1 MRSSVSLKLVFC
13 NTLEHQFCYNF
24 IIIVIGFIKL
34 TKKIKA
40 TANELADLL
49 FPEQEFD
56 DFSENIIDIPPEQ
69 RKLYTESSDFTVET
83 LVNKLK
89 NDSIYIPDFQ
99 RKYVWNDIQASKL
112 IESLIIQCPIPVIYL
127 NQEQDETYS
136 VIDGN
141 QRVTSLKRYL
151 SDEFQLKGL
160 TAYSELDG
168 LNFSQLDPRFQRHI
182 NNRTIRCISISR
194 ETHPQVKFDVFER
207 LNSGS
212 VKLNKQELRHGLYY
226 GALIKSAKNLVTK
239 TDITKYVLA
248 IDNKNKRMKAEE
260 FILRFWTLS
269 QDFNNY
275 KGSLAASINS
285 YIENNNNSKNID
297 DLEEVFKETFQL
309 VIKSFGEFSFLTI
322 EKDAFGNLKKGKFNA
337 ALYDAL
343 MVGFYRNNLDGK
355 LNTSSEKIKNIEKIY
370 HLFENDKVFVKNISQ
385 ATGNKNS
392 IKYRIEAI
400 QKVFGI

>member
-1 MRSSVSLKLVFC
+1 MVYVALQV
-13 NTLEHQFCYNF
+13 
-24 IIIVIGFIKL
+24 
-34 TKKIKA
+34 
-40 TANELADLL
+40 LL
-49 FPEQEFD
+49 
-56 DFSENIIDIPPEQ
+56 
-69 RKLYTESSDFTVET
+69 
-83 LVNKLK
+83 
-89 NDSIYIPDFQ
+89 
-99 RKYVWNDIQASKL
+99 
-112 IESLIIQCPIPVIYL
+112 CP
-127 NQEQDETYS
+127 
-136 VIDGN
+136 
-141 QRVTSLKRYL
+141 SLKRYL

-168 LNFSQLDPRFQRHI
+168 LYFSQLDPRFQRHI

-297 DLEEVFKETFQL
+297 DLEGVFKETFQL

>member
-1 MRSSVSLKLVFC
+1 M
-13 NTLEHQFCYNF
+13 
-24 IIIVIGFIKL
+24 

-40 TANELADLL
+40 TANEFAYLL
-49 FPEQEFD
+49 FPEQDFD

-83 LVNKLK
+83 LVSKLNNK
-89 NDSIYIPDFQ
+89 SIYIPEFQ

-127 NQEQDETYS
+127 NEEKDATYS

-141 QRVTSLKRYL
+141 QRVTSLRRYL
-151 SDEFQLKGL
+151 SDDFKLKGL

-168 LNFSQLDPRFQRHI
+168 LSFSQLDPRFQRHI
-182 NNRTIRCISISR
+182 NNRTIRCITIAK

-226 GALIKSAKNLVTK
+226 GKLIKSAKDLVNK
-239 TDITKYVLA
+239 TEITKYVLA
-248 IDNKNKRMKAEE
+248 NDSKNKRMKAEE
-260 FILRFWTLS
+260 FILRFWALT

-285 YIENNNNSKNID
+285 FIENSSNEENID
-297 DLEEVFKETFQL
+297 NLEIIFKKTMQL
-309 VIKSFGEFSFLTI
+309 VTNSFGDFSFLTI
-322 EKDAFGNLKKGKFNA
+322 DKDEDNNFHKLKFNA

-343 MVGFYRNNLDGK
+343 MVGFYRNNLDEK
-355 LNTSSEKIKNIEKIY
+355 LKVSDNKLENIENLYNIFKTDPIF
-370 HLFENDKVFVKNISQ
+370 LKSISQ

-392 IKYRIEAI
+392 ISYRVQAI
-400 QKVFGI
+400 QKAFGT

>member
-1 MRSSVSLKLVFC
+1 MA
-13 NTLEHQFCYNF
+13 T
-24 IIIVIGFIKL
+24 
-34 TKKIKA
+34 KIKA
-40 TANELADLL
+40 TANELADIL
-49 FPEQEFD
+49 FPEQQYD

-83 LVNKLK
+83 LVSKLK
-89 NDSIYIPDFQ
+89 NGSIYIPEFQ
-99 RKYVWNDIQASKL
+99 RKYVWNDVQASKL

-127 NQEQDETYS
+127 NQEQNETYS

-141 QRVTSLKRYL
+141 QRVTSLRRYL

-212 VKLNKQELRHGLYY
+212 VRLNKQELRHGLYY
-226 GALIKSAKNLVTK
+226 GVLIKSAKNLVSK
-239 TDITKYVLA
+239 TDITKYVLT

-269 QDFNNY
+269 QYLNNY
-275 KGSLAASINS
+275 KGSLATSINS
-285 YIENNNNSKNID
+285 YIEDNNNPENINN
-297 DLEEVFKETFQL
+297 LERIFRETFQL
-309 VIKSFGEFSFLTI
+309 VTRTFGDFSFLTL
-322 EKDAFGNLKKGKFNA
+322 EKDVSGNIKKGKFNA

-343 MVGFYRNNLDGK
+343 MVGFYKNNLEGK
-355 LNTSSEKIKNIEKIY
+355 LDVSDEKTKNVEKLY
-370 HLFENDKVFVKNISQ
+370 NLFENDKTFVKHISQ

-392 IKYRIEAI
+392 IMYRIEAI
-400 QKVFGI
+400 QKAFGI

>member
-1 MRSSVSLKLVFC
+1 M
-13 NTLEHQFCYNF
+13 
-24 IIIVIGFIKL
+24 
-34 TKKIKA
+34 TKRIKA

-49 FPEQEFD
+49 FPEQEYD
-56 DFSENIIDIPPEQ
+56 DFAENIIDIPPEQ

-83 LVNKLK
+83 LVSKLK
-89 NDSIYIPDFQ
+89 NSSIYIPDFQ
-99 RKYVWNDIQASKL
+99 RKYVWSDIQASKL

-127 NQEQDETYS
+127 NQEKDETYS

-151 SDEFQLKGL
+151 SDEFKLKGL
-160 TAYSELDG
+160 TAYSELEG
-168 LNFSQLDPRFQRHI
+168 LSFSQLDPRFQRHI

-226 GALIKSAKNLVTK
+226 GTLIKSAKNLVAK
-239 TDITKYVLA
+239 TEITKYVLA

-269 QDFNNY
+269 QGFEHY

-285 YIENNNNSKNID
+285 YIENNNNSKEIEN
-297 DLEEVFKETFQL
+297 LERIFKETFQL
-309 VIKSFGEFSFLTI
+309 VINSFGDFSFLTI
-322 EKDAFGNLKKGKFNA
+322 EEDTSGNLRKGKFNA

-343 MVGFYRNNLDGK
+343 MVGFYKNHIDKK
-355 LNTSSEKIKNIEKIY
+355 LITSDEKSKNIAKLY
-370 HLFENDKVFVKNISQ
+370 HLFEKDPIFVKHISQ
-385 ATGNKNS
+385 ATGNKNA

-400 QKVFGI
+400 QKEFGI

>member
-1 MRSSVSLKLVFC
+1 MIFL
-13 NTLEHQFCYNF
+13 
-24 IIIVIGFIKL
+24 
-34 TKKIKA
+34 
-40 TANELADLL
+40 
-49 FPEQEFD
+49 
-56 DFSENIIDIPPEQ
+56 ENIIDIPPEQ

-168 LNFSQLDPRFQRHI
+168 LYFSQLDPRFQRHI

>member
-24 IIIVIGFIKL
+24 FIIVIGFIKL

-168 LNFSQLDPRFQRHI
+168 LYFSQLDPRFQRHI

-297 DLEEVFKETFQL
+297 DLEGVFKETFQL

>member
-1 MRSSVSLKLVFC
+1 M
-13 NTLEHQFCYNF
+13 
-24 IIIVIGFIKL
+24 IKL

-49 FPEQEFD
+49 FPEQEYD
-56 DFSENIIDIPPEQ
+56 DFAENIIDIPPEQ

-83 LVNKLK
+83 LVSKLK
-89 NDSIYIPDFQ
+89 NSSIYIPDFQ
-99 RKYVWNDIQASKL
+99 RKYVWSDIQASKL

-127 NQEQDETYS
+127 NQEKDETYS

-160 TAYSELDG
+160 TAYSELEG
-168 LNFSQLDPRFQRHI
+168 LSFSQLDPRFQRHI

-226 GALIKSAKNLVTK
+226 GTLIKSAKNLVAK
-239 TDITKYVLA
+239 TEITKYVLA

-269 QDFNNY
+269 QGFENY

-285 YIENNNNSKNID
+285 YIENNNNSKEID
-297 DLEEVFKETFQL
+297 ELERIFKETFQL
-309 VIKSFGEFSFLTI
+309 VINSFGDFSFLTI
-322 EKDAFGNLKKGKFNA
+322 EKDASENLRKGKFNA

-343 MVGFYRNNLDGK
+343 MVGFYKNHINKTLIISNEK
-355 LNTSSEKIKNIEKIY
+355 SENIEKLY
-370 HLFENDKVFVKNISQ
+370 HLFETDPIFVKHISQ
-385 ATGNKNS
+385 ATGNKNA

>member
-1 MRSSVSLKLVFC
+1 M
-13 NTLEHQFCYNF
+13 
-24 IIIVIGFIKL
+24 IKL
-34 TKKIKA
+34 NKRIKA

-49 FPEQEFD
+49 FPEQEYD
-56 DFSENIIDIPPEQ
+56 DFAENIIDIPPEQ

-83 LVNKLK
+83 LVSKLK
-89 NDSIYIPDFQ
+89 NSSIYIPDFQ
-99 RKYVWNDIQASKL
+99 RKYVWSDIQASKL

-127 NQEQDETYS
+127 NQEKDETYS

-151 SDEFQLKGL
+151 SDEFKLKGL
-160 TAYSELDG
+160 TAYSELEG
-168 LNFSQLDPRFQRHI
+168 LSFSQLDPRFQRHI

-226 GALIKSAKNLVTK
+226 GTLIKSAKNLVAK
-239 TDITKYVLA
+239 TEITKYVLA

-269 QDFNNY
+269 QGFENY

-285 YIENNNNSKNID
+285 YIENNNNSKEIEG
-297 DLEEVFKETFQL
+297 LEKIFKETFHL
-309 VIKSFGEFSFLTI
+309 VINSFGDFSFLTI
-322 EKDAFGNLKKGKFNA
+322 EKDASGNLRKGKFNA

-343 MVGFYRNNLDGK
+343 MVGFYKNYIDKK
-355 LNTSSEKIKNIEKIY
+355 LITSDKKSENIEKLY
-370 HLFENDKVFVKNISQ
+370 HLFETDPIFVKHISQ
-385 ATGNKNS
+385 ATGNKNA

-400 QKVFGI
+400 QKEFGI

>member
-1 MRSSVSLKLVFC
+1 M
-13 NTLEHQFCYNF
+13 
-24 IIIVIGFIKL
+24 

-49 FPEQEFD
+49 FPEQEYD

-83 LVNKLK
+83 LVSKLK
-89 NDSIYIPDFQ
+89 NNSIYIPDFQ
-99 RKYVWNDIQASKL
+99 RKYVWNDVQASKL

-127 NQEQDETYS
+127 NQEKDETYS

-151 SDEFQLKGL
+151 SNEFKLKGL
-160 TAYSELDG
+160 TAYSELEG
-168 LNFSQLDPRFQRHI
+168 LSFSQLDPRFQRHI

-226 GALIKSAKNLVTK
+226 GTLIKSAKNLVVK
-239 TDITKYVLA
+239 TEITKYVLA

-269 QDFNNY
+269 QGFEHY

-285 YIENNNNSKNID
+285 YIENNNNSKEIEN
-297 DLEEVFKETFQL
+297 LESVFKETFQL
-309 VIKSFGEFSFLTI
+309 VTSSFGDFSFLTI
-322 EKDAFGNLKKGKFNA
+322 EKDDNGNLRKGKFNA

-343 MVGFYRNNLDGK
+343 MVGFYRNYKDQTLRTSNEK
-355 LNTSSEKIKNIEKIY
+355 LKNIEKLY
-370 HLFENDKVFVKNISQ
+370 NLFETDPNFVKYISQ
-385 ATGNKNS
+385 ATGNKNA
-392 IKYRIEAI
+392 IKYRIEAV
-400 QKVFGI
+400 QKIFGK

>member
-1 MRSSVSLKLVFC
+1 M
-13 NTLEHQFCYNF
+13 
-24 IIIVIGFIKL
+24 IKL
-34 TKKIKA
+34 SKKIKA

-49 FPEQEFD
+49 FPEQEYD
-56 DFSENIIDIPPEQ
+56 DFAENIIDIPPEQ

-83 LVNKLK
+83 LVSKLK
-89 NDSIYIPDFQ
+89 NNSIYIPDFQ
-99 RKYVWNDIQASKL
+99 RKYVWSDIQASKL

-127 NQEQDETYS
+127 NQEKDETYS

-160 TAYSELDG
+160 TAYSELEG
-168 LNFSQLDPRFQRHI
+168 LSFSQLDPRFQRHI

-226 GALIKSAKNLVTK
+226 GVLIKSAKNLVIK
-239 TDITKYVLA
+239 TEITKYVLA

-269 QDFNNY
+269 QNFENY
-275 KGSLAASINS
+275 KGSLAASINN
-285 YIENNNNSKNID
+285 YIENNNNSKEID
-297 DLEEVFKETFQL
+297 ELERVFKETFKL
-309 VIKSFGEFSFLTI
+309 VINSFGDFSFLTI
-322 EKDAFGNLKKGKFNA
+322 EKDDSGNLRKGKFNA

-343 MVGFYRNNLDGK
+343 MVGFYKNHVDKK
-355 LNTSSEKIKNIEKIY
+355 LITSNEKSENIEKLY
-370 HLFENDKVFVKNISQ
+370 HLFETDPIFVKHISQ

-400 QKVFGI
+400 QKEFGI

>member
-1 MRSSVSLKLVFC
+1 MD
-13 NTLEHQFCYNF
+13 
-24 IIIVIGFIKL
+24 FIKL
-34 TKKIKA
+34 NKKIKA

-49 FPEQEFD
+49 FPETEFD

-69 RKLYTESSDFTVET
+69 RKLYTDSSDFTVET
-83 LVNKLK
+83 LVGKLK
-89 NDSIYIPDFQ
+89 NGSIYIPDFQ
-99 RKYVWNDIQASKL
+99 RKYVWSDIQASKL

-127 NQEQDETYS
+127 NQEKDETHS

-151 SDEFQLKGL
+151 SDDFQLKGL
-160 TAYSELDG
+160 TAYSELEG
-168 LNFSQLDPRFQRHI
+168 LSFSQLDPRFQRHI

-226 GALIKSAKNLVTK
+226 GTLIKSAKNLVSK
-239 TDITKYVLA
+239 NDITKYILA

-269 QDFNNY
+269 QDFDNY
-275 KGSLAASINS
+275 KGSLAASINN
-285 YIENNNNSKNID
+285 YIENKNNEKNIE
-297 DLEEVFKETFQL
+297 DLEVIFKETFNL
-309 VIKSFGEFSFLTI
+309 VTRSFGEFSFLTL
-322 EKDAFGNLKKGKFNA
+322 EKDELNNIKKGKFNA

-343 MVGFYRNNLDGK
+343 MVGLYRNNLEGN
-355 LNTSSEKIKNIEKIY
+355 LNISNEKIDNITKLY
-370 HLFENDKVFVKNISQ
+370 NLFHTDPIFIRNISQ

-400 QKVFGI
+400 QKIFGI